1 MKSQTNNYAA
11 TILYIGAAFLTGG
24 MIYLANA
31 YNRLSDTQGA
41 LSADIQ
47 KLIEA
52 YTFSEKEFCVLAPAP
67 DDWLI
72 WEEMPYRMKD
82 TKNLRGIF

>member
-11 TILYIGAAFLTGG
+11 TILYISAAFLTGG
-24 MIYLANA
+24 MIYLANS

-41 LSADIQ
+41 LSTDIQ

-52 YTFSEKEFCVLAPAP
+52 YTFSEKEFCVLTPAP

>member
-41 LSADIQ
+41 LSTDIQ
-47 KLIEA
+47 KLIEV
-52 YTFSEKEFCVLAPAP
+52 YTFSEKEFCVLTPTP

-72 WEEMPYRMKD
+72 WEEMPYRMRETVPLD
-82 TKNLRGIF
+82 LQS